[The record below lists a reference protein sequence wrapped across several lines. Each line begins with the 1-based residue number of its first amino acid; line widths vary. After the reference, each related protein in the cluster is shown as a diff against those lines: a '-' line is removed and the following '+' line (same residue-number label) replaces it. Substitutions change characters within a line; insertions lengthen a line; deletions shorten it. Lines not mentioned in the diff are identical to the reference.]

1 MHEPLNLASYYI
13 AKKTEFSQSLVSL
26 FSKGDIVKI
35 IIAGDGKVGS
45 TLTRQLAA
53 EGHDLTLI
61 DSNPRVLEASVELY
75 DVMAIHGNCASMATL
90 YQAGV
95 RDTDLLIAATSA
107 DELNLLCCM
116 TAHGLNPKLHTIAR
130 IRNPEY
136 TDQIFKMRE
145 LFALSMIVNPEKQA
159 AREIER
165 LLKYPGFLKR
175 DTFAKGRVEIVE
187 LRVTESS
194 KLCNIVLNDMDRI
207 VKCKVLIC
215 AVLRNGQAITP
226 NGNFVL
232 QAGDRIFVTASRND
246 LMTLMNNLGIFHK
259 VKRVIICGGGR
270 VSYYLAKGL
279 EKSGIIVQLIEQNPE
294 RCLQLADQ
302 LPNTSVIQ
310 GDASN
315 EVLLDSVGIYDCDA
329 MITATG
335 MDELNMIVSLYGHNC
350 GVPQVITKIG
360 HVGNRHLT
368 DTLPLGSIISPKE
381 LCCSA
386 IVRYVRAM
394 ENQTGAAISMHS
406 IADGQIEAMEFLVE
420 KSTLHCGVPLKNLK
434 IRKNV
439 LLVCISHRTELE
451 IPNGDSTFEVGD
463 SIILATN
470 NHEVIYQLNDI
481 FV

>member
-1 MHEPLNLASYYI
+1 MPAGRANPDSPGADI
-13 AKKTEFSQSLVSL
+13 AQYDIKSAL
-26 FSKGDIVKI
+26 FSKGDNVKI

-45 TLTRQLAA
+45 ALTKQLAK

-61 DSNPRVLEASVELY
+61 DSNPKVLEASVELY
-75 DVMAIHGNCASMATL
+75 DVMAIHGNCASMSTL
-90 YQAGV
+90 YQAGI

-116 TAHGLNPKLHTIAR
+116 TAHGLNPKLQTIAR

-187 LRVTESS
+187 LRVTENS
-194 KLCNIVLNDMDRI
+194 KLCNIVLNDMERI

-215 AVLRNGQAITP
+215 AVLRSGHAITP
-226 NGNFVL
+226 NGDFVL
-232 QAGDRIFVTASRND
+232 QTGDRIFVTASRDD
-246 LMTLMNNLGIFHK
+246 LMTLMKSLGIFHK
-259 VKRVIICGGGR
+259 VKSVIICGGGR
-270 VSYYLAKGL
+270 VSYYLAKAL
-279 EKSGIIVQLIEQNPE
+279 EKSGIIVQLIEQDPQ
-294 RCLQLADQ
+294 RCLQLSEQ
-302 LPNTSVIQ
+302 LPYTSIIQ

-315 EVLLDSVGIYDCDA
+315 EVLLDSVGLSDCDA
-329 MITATG
+329 LITATG

-350 GVPQVITKIG
+350 GVSQTITKIG
-360 HVGNRHLT
+360 RLENRHLT
-368 DTLPLGSIISPKE
+368 DILPLGSIISPKE
-381 LCCSA
+381 LCCST
-386 IVRYVRAM
+386 IIRYVRAM
-394 ENQTGAAISMHS
+394 ENQTGAAVSVHT

-420 KSTLHCGVPLKNLK
+420 RSTLHCGVPLKNLQL
-434 IRKNV
+434 RKNV
-439 LLVCISHRTELE
+439 LLVCILHRAELE
-451 IPNGDSTFEVGD
+451 IPNGESTFEVGD
-463 SIILATN
+463 SIILATSN
-470 NHEVIYQLNDI
+470 REVIYQLNDI